1 MAKSGGKKKKTRRA
15 ARESFDP
22 SLVLTRSSGILGAF
36 APGTAPGLSLVS
48 TVSLHLT
55 PPYFMLRAMSA
66 ASLRTPR
73 PGREFGARGGP
84 GSAGDRAGGAARG
97 WSGTP
102 RGSSVAYPNIS
113 AGLSNFH
120 RDTGC
125 PSERPRRPVTL
136 TLPLI
141 AHARATGGGPEC
153 PVDFAPRYC
162 YANSNE
168 MSSGTLVLAR
178 CPPHLPHPECGLQD
192 TVGICLKGSRPASS
206 LAGCAADGFG
216 FLPQHLFRTLVPQA
230 VVRVFSRFLLL
241 RLAKLSTYLPHPE
254 CGSGHMHQ
262 QLHRSRE
269 LSAHFLAHEQREGWS
284 SQTRTR
290 EREQRGRFGACWSAG
305 LASVS

>member
-1 MAKSGGKKKKTRRA
+1 MEKRGAQRTNLL
-15 ARESFDP
+15 DP
-22 SLVLTRSSGILGAF
+22 LVLTTRSSGILGAF
-36 APGTAPGLSLVS
+36 APGTAPGLPLVS
-48 TVSLHLT
+48 TVSPHLT

-66 ASLRTPR
+66 ASPRTPR

-84 GSAGDRAGGAARG
+84 GSAGDRAGVAARG

-113 AGLSNFH
+113 AGPSNFH

-125 PSERPRRPVTL
+125 RSERPRRPVTL
-136 TLPLI
+136 TQPLI
-141 AHARATGGGPEC
+141 AYARATGGGPEC

-168 MSSGTLVLAR
+168 MSSGTLVLAT
-178 CPPHLPHPECGLQD
+178 CPPLLPHPECGLQD

-241 RLAKLSTYLPHPE
+241 RLAGVSAPLPHPE
-254 CGSGHMHQ
+254 CGLQDTCISISTGLESSRPTSSLTGSGMDG
-262 QLHRSRE
+262 HRN
-269 LSAHFLAHEQREGWS
+269 HEQRREN
-284 SQTRTR
+284 SQD
-290 EREQRGRFGACWSAG
+290 G
-305 LASVS
+305 LALVGPLDSQA